1 MQVARELNR
10 DSKKE
15 SFPPEQMG
23 HFESQ
28 GTTIKLTI
36 FYYIEAGIK

>member
-1 MQVARELNR
+1 
-10 DSKKE
+10 
-15 SFPPEQMG
+15 MG

-36 FYYIEAGIK
+36 FYYIEAGIKWRVLIEVWEEKQG